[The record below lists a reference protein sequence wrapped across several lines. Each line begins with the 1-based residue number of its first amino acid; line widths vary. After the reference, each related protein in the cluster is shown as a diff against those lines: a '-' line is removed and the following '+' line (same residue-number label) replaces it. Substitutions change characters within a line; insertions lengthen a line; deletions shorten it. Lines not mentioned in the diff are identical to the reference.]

1 MVGGGEYEGMD
12 EFFLGAR
19 LLLLLSIAN
28 LAPILLSRLRG
39 RRPGARLD
47 GGLDF
52 FDGRP
57 LLGPSK
63 TVRGVAGA
71 VATAALVAPLLGFSL
86 PLGAVV
92 GGFSMLG
99 DALSSFCKRRLG
111 LPASAKATGL
121 DQIPEALLPLL
132 VVAGSLSLSV
142 VQIAAVTLA
151 FFALEVPMSRLLFRF
166 GVRDHPY

>member
-1 MVGGGEYEGMD
+1 MQEL
-12 EFFLGAR
+12 FLGAR

-28 LAPILLSRLRG
+28 LAPMLLFRLSG
-39 RRPGARLD
+39 RRHGARLD

-63 TVRGVAGA
+63 TVRGV
-71 VATAALVAPLLGFSL
+71 VAAITAAALAAPLLGFSPL
-86 PLGAVV
+86 LGAIV
-92 GGFSMLG
+92 GLCSMLG

-132 VVAGSLSLSV
+132 AVADALSLSTI
-142 VQIAAVTLA
+142 QIAAVTLA
-151 FFALEVPMSRLLFRF
+151 FFALEIPTSRLLYRM
-166 GVRDHPY
+166 GLRDHPQ